1 MKKQVVIYTC
11 DNCKA
16 NKEVPKEG
24 LPEGWGDII
33 MQINGHTNTL
43 DLCVDCIVVL
53 GNALGERNKP

>member
-1 MKKQVVIYTC
+1 MKKEVVIYTC

-16 NKEVPKEG
+16 SKEVPKEK

-33 MQINGHTNTL
+33 MQVNGHTNTL
-43 DLCVDCIVVL
+43 DLCVECVTAI